1 MSADTYKKPG
11 ESSFGFVL
19 LIFSLFIFYQ
29 AYKISGFTA
38 LSSPGAFPLVT
49 SGLMCLSACFTI
61 FSNYKR
67 KAKTEG
73 MFFDEIVPG
82 YLAVAI
88 VLLFIFS
95 VVLET
100 LGFILTAFFFL
111 VIMTLLFYKR
121 GLVRS
126 VFLSLLSIAII
137 YIIFRLLFQVILPE
151 GIVPEREILAWI
163 ESLFST
169 GGE

>member
-1 MSADTYKKPG
+1 MSADTLKKPG
-11 ESSFGFVL
+11 ESSFGFAL
-19 LIFSLFIFYQ
+19 LIFSLFIFYH

-49 SGLMCLSACFTI
+49 SGLMCLSACFII
-61 FSNYKR
+61 FSNFKQ
-67 KAKTEG
+67 KEKSEG

-88 VLLFIFS
+88 VLLFLFS

-100 LGFILTAFFFL
+100 LGFILTAFLFL
-111 VIMTLLFYKR
+111 VIMTSLFHKR
-121 GLVRS
+121 G
-126 VFLSLLSIAII
+126 VFSAVFISILSIALI

-163 ESLFST
+163 ESAFST
-169 GGE
+169 GDQ